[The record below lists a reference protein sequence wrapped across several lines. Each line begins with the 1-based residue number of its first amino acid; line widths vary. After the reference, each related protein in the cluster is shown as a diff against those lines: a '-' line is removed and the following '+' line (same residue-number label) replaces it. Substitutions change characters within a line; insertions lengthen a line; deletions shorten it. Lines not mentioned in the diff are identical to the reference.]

1 MNVVEVMDRG
11 PVCGGRAVALLGPIL
26 QLLAAVAVVAL
37 GHAPAS
43 RAATST
49 ADASGVELPRLV
61 HEAGRY
67 GLLVDGKPYLIL
79 GAQVNNS
86 SAWPAMLPKVWP
98 AIDQLGA
105 NTVQVPIAWEQIEAQ
120 QDHFDFS
127 FLDTLLSEAREH
139 HVRLILL
146 WFATWKNGS
155 PGYAPEWVKLDT
167 TRYPRVITSTGEHI
181 GAMSPHSAAAFE
193 ADRKA
198 FVELMRHLKQV
209 DSRRTVIMVQVE
221 NEAGT
226 YGSVR
231 DFSRAAQK
239 LIDASVPASLVQAL
253 KTRSGTWQQV
263 FGKDADEFFNAWSIA
278 NYIGKVAAAGKAEYP
293 LPMYC
298 NVALRDPFHP
308 GTPGAYA
315 SGGPTD
321 NVLDIWKAAAPA
333 IDLIAPDIYM
343 PEYEKY
349 TRILDLY
356 RRPDNAL
363 FVAETGNPTPYARY
377 FFAVLGHQAIGF
389 SPFGMDFTGYS
400 NYPLGAARVDPET
413 VAAFAVNYELVRPM
427 ARQLAELSVHG
438 KLHGVSE
445 DPANH
450 EQTMDLGAWRAT
462 VTYGLPQF
470 GPARSPPGNPHPMG
484 GVVIGELGPNEFLV
498 AGFHARVS
506 FDVTDR
512 SRKLK
517 MQFARVEEGTFQE
530 DGSWRFLRIWNG
542 DQTDWG
548 LNLASA
554 PQVLRVRLATY

>member
-1 MNVVEVMDRG
+1 MIDSWRTL
-11 PVCGGRAVALLGPIL
+11 ALIL
-26 QLLAAVAVVAL
+26 TLLPRIVWGA
-37 GHAPAS
+37 G
-43 RAATST
+43 
-49 ADASGVELPRLV
+49 DGDLPRLV

-79 GAQVNNS
+79 GGQVNNS

-98 AIDQLGA
+98 AVDPLGA

-120 QDHFDFS
+120 PGHFDFA

-155 PGYAPEWVKLDT
+155 PWYAPEWVKLDT
-167 TRYPRVITSTGEHI
+167 NRYPRVLTSTGDRI
-181 GAMSPHSAAAFE
+181 GAMSPHSTATLD

-198 FVELMRHLKQV
+198 FVELMRHLKQA
-209 DSRRTVIMVQVE
+209 DPQHTVIMVQVE

-231 DFSRAAQK
+231 DFSPAAQR
-239 LIDASVPASLVQAL
+239 LFDSPVPPALVHAL
-253 KTRSGTWQQV
+253 KTKTGTWSQV
-263 FGKDADEFFNAWSIA
+263 FGPDADEFFNAWSIA
-278 NYIGKVAAAGKAEYP
+278 SYIGRVAAAGKAEYP

-308 GTPGAYA
+308 GTPGSYA

-321 NVLDIWKAAAPA
+321 NVLEIWKAAAPS

-349 TRILDLY
+349 TKILELY
-356 RRPDNAL
+356 QRPDNAL
-363 FVAETGNPTPYARY
+363 LVAETGNPVAYARY
-377 FFAVLGHQAIGF
+377 FFAALGHQAIGF

-400 NYPLGAARVDPET
+400 NYPLGALKVNPET
-413 VAAFAVNYELVRPM
+413 IAAFALDYELVRPM
-427 ARQLAELSVHG
+427 QQKLAELSLQG
-438 KLHGVSE
+438 RLHGVAE
-445 DPANH
+445 DPGTH
-450 EQTMDLGAWRAT
+450 VQTMDLGAWRAT
-462 VTYGLPQF
+462 ISYGLPQF
-470 GPARSPPGNPHPMG
+470 GPAKSAPGNPEPMG
-484 GVVIGELGPNEFLV
+484 GVLIGELGPNEFLV
-498 AGFHARVS
+498 AGLHARVS
-506 FDVTDR
+506 FDVAER
-512 SRKLK
+512 SRNSK
-517 MQFARVEEGTFQE
+517 MQFARVEEGIYQE
-530 DGSWRFLRIWNG
+530 DGSWKFLRVWNG

-548 LNLASA
+548 LNLTST

>member
-1 MNVVEVMDRG
+1 VKDGWHAGAVLRLQALRCVS
-11 PVCGGRAVALLGPIL
+11 PVWAVAAALSL
-26 QLLAAVAVVAL
+26 Q
-37 GHAPAS
+37 APPAD
-43 RAATST
+43 AATST
-49 ADASGVELPRLV
+49 GAVPGGELPRLV
-61 HEAGRY
+61 REGGRY

-120 QDHFDFS
+120 RGHFDFA
-127 FLDTLLSEAREH
+127 FLDALLSEAREH

-155 PGYAPEWVKLDT
+155 PRYTPEWVKLDT
-167 TRYPRVITSTGEHI
+167 TRYPRVITSTGERI
-181 GAMSPHSAAAFE
+181 GAMSPHSTATLE
-193 ADRKA
+193 ADRNA
-198 FVELMRHLKQV
+198 FVELLRHLKQV
-209 DSRRTVIMVQVE
+209 DSQHTVIMMQVE

-231 DFSRAAQK
+231 DFSPAAKQ
-239 LIDASVPASLVQAL
+239 LFDAPVPASLVHVL
-253 KTRSGTWQQV
+253 KTRAGTWQQA

-278 NYIGKVAAAGKAEYP
+278 SYIGKVAAAGKAEYP

-333 IDLIAPDIYM
+333 VDLIAPDIYM

-349 TRILDLY
+349 TKILDLY
-356 RRPDNAL
+356 QRPDNAL
-363 FVAETGNPTPYARY
+363 FVAETGNPIPYARY

-400 NYPLGAARVDPET
+400 NYPLGAPKVDPET
-413 VAAFAVNYELVRPM
+413 VAAFAVNYELARPM
-427 ARQLAELSVHG
+427 AQKLAELSLHG

-450 EQTMDLGAWRAT
+450 DQTIELGAWRAT

-470 GPARSPPGNPHPMG
+470 GPAKSPPGNPQPMG
-484 GVVIGELGPNEFLV
+484 GVMIGELGPNEFLV
-498 AGFHARVS
+498 AGLHARVS
-506 FDVTDR
+506 FDVADR
-512 SRKLK
+512 SRRLK
-517 MQFARVEEGTFQE
+517 MQFARVEEGHFQK
-530 DGSWRFLRIWNG
+530 DGTWKFLRIWNG

-548 LNLASA
+548 LNLTSA
-554 PQVLRVRLATY
+554 PQLLRVRLATY